1 MDLGFLDGM
10 LIGLDKSNEAI
21 KAGKKGMVFDWDK
34 AAQLIKDNQPAYV
47 EAGLSGDWTYTGG
60 SIYQDGKPDMA
71 SYTFLASMWATPQ
84 IELDGVRQD
93 CFIDL
98 GSGTDWDAGTKWPES
113 ALAILN
119 S

>member
-1 MDLGFLDGM
+1 MDLKFGDMMIGFQRSQD
-10 LIGLDKSNEAI
+10 AI

-34 AAQLIKDNQPAYV
+34 AARLIKDTQPDYV

-60 SIYQDGKPDMA
+60 SIYQDGKPDMD
-71 SYTFLASMWATPQ
+71 SYTYLASMWATPQ

-98 GSGTDWDAGTKWPES
+98 GSATGWNSDTKWPES